1 MQQEQ
6 DACYGEGASLRGCA
20 DRIALEAIFPRVC
33 FPHRRQNSRRV
44 SQRPLFFR
52 HFRRMPENQTM
63 STLEQLQEAQP
74 CLTDYCE
81 SNLEEESLTA
91 PERRVRDPLR
101 SSQFPLTVGS
111 VPPVGVVEHSPID
124 VNDVDSTSREKMDLE
139 SCDLSYQAQRLS
151 QPYSEQLSLDRLLHQ
166 RELYEDREDES
177 FRELDETQF
186 VESPDSVSFI
196 LSELQGIIAYVDS
209 KPSLGSGSCS
219 FIRDRL
225 RTLLVVSSSYARQ
238 NQSQLRESCSI
249 CTEYDSC
256 VCLKKHWDS
265 SCSSLI
271 CLQPFSFLPDDIVKL
286 ILHFL
291 EADDLGRAR
300 RVCKKW
306 YEFCSDESLWK
317 EQCLSRWR
325 SLEWDESAWA
335 LVTGDIPLE
344 EDYNNRWMLLFPRLN
359 QIPYYCCRLQKT
371 GRFIC
376 NLRAHQF
383 GGNPL
388 IPYGLGHTLIVER
401 RFNIS
406 HLETFVLPDAARFY
420 FEPESREDEEG
431 YFAFI
436 EYLLHRNRAGL
447 ALEGERRIIF
457 IPPCDYSSNYL
468 QYTGKGLVGIVQRSY
483 PPLS

>member
-1 MQQEQ
+1 MQKEQ
-6 DACYGEGASLRGCA
+6 NTSYGEGTPLRGCA
-20 DRIALEAIFPRVC
+20 DRVALEAIFPRVC
-33 FPHRRQNSRRV
+33 FPHRRQSSRRV
-44 SQRPLFFR
+44 PQRPLFFR
-52 HFRRMPENQTM
+52 HFRRIPENQV

-74 CLTDYCE
+74 CLNECCE
-81 SNLEEESLTA
+81 SNLDEEGLTA
-91 PERRVRDPLR
+91 PERRVRDCAT
-101 SSQFPLTVGS
+101 SSQYPPLTLGNIS
-111 VPPVGVVEHSPID
+111 QSGVVEHSPID
-124 VNDVDSTSREKMDLE
+124 VNDVDCTSREKMDLE

-151 QPYSEQLSLDRLLHQ
+151 HPYSEQLSLDRFLHQ
-166 RELYEDREDES
+166 RELCEDREDES
-177 FRELDETQF
+177 FQELDETQF

-196 LSELQGIIAYVDS
+196 LSELQGIVAYVDS
-209 KPSLGSGSCS
+209 KPSLATGSCS

-238 NQSQLRESCSI
+238 NQSQLRESGSV
-249 CTEYDSC
+249 CTESDSC

-265 SCSSLI
+265 TCSSLL
-271 CLQPFSFLPDDIVKL
+271 CLQPFSFLPDDIVRL
-286 ILHFL
+286 ILRFL

-335 LVTGDIPLE
+335 LVTGDMPLE
-344 EDYNNRWMLLFPRLN
+344 ENYSRRWIRL
-359 QIPYYCCRLQKT
+359 
-371 GRFIC
+371 
-376 NLRAHQF
+376 
-383 GGNPL
+383 
-388 IPYGLGHTLIVER
+388 TLIVER

-420 FEPESREDEEG
+420 FEPETREDEEG

-457 IPPCDYSSNYL
+457 IPPCDYSSHYL
-468 QYTGKGLVGIVQRSY
+468 QYSGKGLVGIVQRSY

>member
-1 MQQEQ
+1 MQKEQ
-6 DACYGEGASLRGCA
+6 NTSYGEGTPLRGCA
-20 DRIALEAIFPRVC
+20 DRVALEAIFPRVC
-33 FPHRRQNSRRV
+33 FPHRRQSSRRV
-44 SQRPLFFR
+44 PQRPLFFR
-52 HFRRMPENQTM
+52 HFRRIPENQV

-74 CLTDYCE
+74 CLNECCE
-81 SNLEEESLTA
+81 SNLDEEGLTA
-91 PERRVRDPLR
+91 PERRVRDCAT
-101 SSQFPLTVGS
+101 SSQYPPLTLGNIS
-111 VPPVGVVEHSPID
+111 QSGVVEHSPID
-124 VNDVDSTSREKMDLE
+124 VNDVDCTSREKMDLE

-151 QPYSEQLSLDRLLHQ
+151 HPYSEQLSLDRFLHQ
-166 RELYEDREDES
+166 RELCEDREDES
-177 FRELDETQF
+177 FQELDETQF

-196 LSELQGIIAYVDS
+196 LSELQGIVACVDS
-209 KPSLGSGSCS
+209 KPSLATGSCS

-238 NQSQLRESCSI
+238 NQSQLRESGSV
-249 CTEYDSC
+249 CTESDSC

-265 SCSSLI
+265 TCSSFL
-271 CLQPFSFLPDDIVKL
+271 CLQPFSFLPDDIVRL
-286 ILHFL
+286 ILRFL

-335 LVTGDIPLE
+335 LVTGDMPLE
-344 EDYNNRWMLLFPRLN
+344 ENYSRRWMLLFPRLN
-359 QIPYYCCRLQKT
+359 QMPYYCCRLQKT

-388 IPYGLGHTLIVER
+388 IPYGLGQTLIVER

-420 FEPESREDEEG
+420 FEPETREDEEG

-457 IPPCDYSSNYL
+457 IPPCDYSSHYL
-468 QYTGKGLVGIVQRSY
+468 QYSGKGLVGIVQRSY